1 VGVAVFF
8 HHINSDI
15 FFATYVINQ
24 CLQRLRQYNINK
36 KEYDFFVGKIREDKL
51 NELKLGLNKQQ
62 NMLNLLVNKVN
73 ESKLYV
79 V

>member
-1 VGVAVFF
+1 VGVAVFV

-15 FFATYVINQ
+15 FAMYVINQ
-24 CLQRLRQYNINK
+24 CLQILRQYNINK

-51 NELKLGLNKQQ
+51 NELKSGFNKQQ

-73 ESKLYV
+73 ESKLCV